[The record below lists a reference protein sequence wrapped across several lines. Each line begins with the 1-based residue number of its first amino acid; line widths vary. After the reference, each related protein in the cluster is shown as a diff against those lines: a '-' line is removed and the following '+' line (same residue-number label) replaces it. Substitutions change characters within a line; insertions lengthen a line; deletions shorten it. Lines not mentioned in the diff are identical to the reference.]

1 MEIKVKVNFDF
12 GKLASS
18 MPKIID
24 TYINGYVKETEVQT
38 KKNIDSS
45 KDKFGSSLKINYRKG
60 QPLFDTGS
68 MYNSIKQN
76 KKNLI
81 IKKYGYFHDRGRV
94 PNLRSTTNTSN
105 FIDTTP
111 ENKEK
116 IDKRFIESVR
126 SSLKK

>member
-12 GKLASS
+12 GKLANS
-18 MPKIID
+18 MPNIVNK
-24 TYINGYVKETEVQT
+24 YVEGYVKETEVQT
-38 KKNIDSS
+38 KKNIDRS
-45 KDKFGSSLKINYRKG
+45 KDKFGGSLKINYRKG

-76 KKNLI
+76 KKSLS
-81 IKKYGYFHDRGRV
+81 IKKYGYLHDRGEV
-94 PNLRSTTNTSN
+94 PTLRSTSNTSN

-111 ENKEK
+111 ENKQK
-116 IDKRFIESVR
+116 IDQQFIKSVK